1 MSKSSY
7 VERALGKFFVDQI
20 FGGFRTLLTKRLMP
34 FSIILFLTL
43 GVNIGAVILFSYGVE
58 WMTLSIVTTLFQ
70 LGLFIAVAFVV
81 FGTIAA
87 IWKQYIFQVIV
98 VFVGIIVAFI
108 LIFVVAIPETWVGFK
123 VFSDMFLLI
132 WVLISS
138 LSMFFIIFYFFTGIE
153 GKLLT
158 SGKSDDH
165 IFLGGLLRFV
175 SVGGIGLSI
184 ALILTN
190 MTLNAIIIGAIGI
203 GINIA
208 YLLFSFLA
216 KKNAATCNFIS
227 IMGLFNI
234 YIAYQLSTAINPS
247 QGIENAFT
255 ELLLLIF
262 TAFYYIQSKT
272 STVADIDDSRLE
284 KVESGRKIFFQKK
297 LLFSARIEKMLGE
310 LSLIIIAIGF
320 AMGYSLILLNVISS
334 PTTVPFE
341 TFFEVRLGLPVVS
354 HRLFALASL
363 MIMLIMM
370 IFFMTSEKFRELATN
385 HYSFT
390 QGVKIVGD
398 KIKVIGK
405 KIKNPFSR
413 KKKTEEAE

>member
-20 FGGFRTLLTKRLMP
+20 FGGFRTLLTKRLLP
-34 FSIILFLTL
+34 FSMILFLTL
-43 GVNIGAVILFSYGVE
+43 GINIGAVILYSFEVN
-58 WMTLSIVTTLFQ
+58 WMSLSLVTTLYH
-70 LGLFIAVAFVV
+70 LGLFIAIVFVV
-81 FGTIAA
+81 FGIIAA
-87 IWKQYIFQVIV
+87 IWKQYLFQVIV

-108 LIFVVAIPETWVGFK
+108 LIFVIGIPEVWVGFDAIE
-123 VFSDMFLLI
+123 VVFLLI
-132 WVLISS
+132 WVFISS
-138 LSMFFIIFYFFTGIE
+138 ISMFFIIFYFFTGIE

-158 SGKSDDH
+158 AGKSDDH
-165 IFLGGLLRFV
+165 LFM
-175 SVGGIGLSI
+175 GGILRLVSIGSIGLCI
-184 ALILTN
+184 ALILLN
-190 MTLNAIIIGAIGI
+190 MSLNAIIIGAIGI
-203 GINIA
+203 GVNIL
-208 YLLFSFLA
+208 YLVFGFTA
-216 KKNAATCNFIS
+216 KRNASTSNFIA
-227 IMGLFNI
+227 ILGLFNI
-234 YIAYQLSTAINPS
+234 YIAYQLSAAITPS

-255 ELLLLIF
+255 ELFLLIF

-272 STVADIDDSRLE
+272 NTVASIDDSRLE
-284 KVESGRKIFFQKK
+284 KVDSGRKVFFQKK

-320 AMGYSLILLNVISS
+320 ALGYSLILLNV
-334 PTTVPFE
+334 TVDASLPFG
-341 TFFEVRLGLPVVS
+341 TFFEVDLGLPVVS

-363 MIMLIMM
+363 VILLIMM
-370 IFFMTSEKFRELATN
+370 IFYVTSENFRELATN

-413 KKKTEEAE
+413 KNKTKESE